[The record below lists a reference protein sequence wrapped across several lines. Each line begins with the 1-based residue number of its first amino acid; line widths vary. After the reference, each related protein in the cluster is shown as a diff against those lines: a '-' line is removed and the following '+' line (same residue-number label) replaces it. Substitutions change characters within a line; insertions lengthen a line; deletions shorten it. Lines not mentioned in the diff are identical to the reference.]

1 MILFRLFAH
10 HKGGGSTKN
19 GRDSNAKRL
28 GIKATDGQEVLA
40 GSIIVRQRGTKI
52 HPGNNVGIGS
62 DDTLYALIDGVVKF
76 ERMGRRDKKV
86 SVYAK

>member
-28 GIKATDGQEVLA
+28 GIKRTDGQEVLA
-40 GSIIVRQRGTKI
+40 GSILVRQRGTQI
-52 HPGNNVGIGS
+52 HAGANVGLGK
-62 DDTLYALIDGVVKF
+62 DYTLFALVDGVVKY
-76 ERMGRRDKKV
+76 ERLGKDKKQV
-86 SVYAK
+86 SVYVK